1 MKYICSAARQI
12 HCICDLYIYLPRGRA
27 AALTVARQS
36 PASCLD
42 DRAKRCNKLV
52 DRLTSAQLL
61 SAYAVTSRQTTKE
74 STMST
79 MSKKAAR
86 EIASIVNSIMVSAE
100 MARTASSE
108 TKGLWLDREAKMT
121 IELFERFGIK
131 LPAYDVLSTRVD
143 LLR

>member
-1 MKYICSAARQI
+1 
-12 HCICDLYIYLPRGRA
+12 
-27 AALTVARQS
+27 
-36 PASCLD
+36 
-42 DRAKRCNKLV
+42 
-52 DRLTSAQLL
+52 
-61 SAYAVTSRQTTKE
+61 
-74 STMST
+74 MST